1 VTGSQLQPYMREFE
15 WNGRIYLGKHQP
27 LVTRDFCDRVQGV
40 LDRRYAKHRRV
51 KYDFAFQG

>member
-1 VTGSQLQPYMREFE
+1 MREFE